1 MRLEAIHLA
10 SHPLPPYPRQRGNG
24 EDVLAPPTVVPLLSL
39 IFLTTVFTSPFNF
52 FDSVFPLHLSCCEL
66 SPLLSPLQ
74 RLPPSAVSISLP
86 RAQRQFSR
94 SSPEPFSSL
103 FFIPFPPSLTFS
115 HTFVAHS
122 DIHKFSRLIGA
133 VWSDFGGLMEEGKQH
148 SHQREKLRGRKEKW
162 WNTTFHTCVHH
173 TQRA

>member
-1 MRLEAIHLA
+1 MRALQKMRLEAIHLA

-133 VWSDFGGLMEEGKQH
+133 V
-148 SHQREKLRGRKEKW
+148 
-162 WNTTFHTCVHH
+162 
-173 TQRA
+173 